1 VSSCPALLQESG
13 WRLILPEVRLRLDAQ
28 HDNWKRQSHPAD
40 QQARK
45 RGRSKYFPVAP
56 TLAEQGYPEATV
68 TPWFGFVIPAKTP
81 QPVLD
86 KISKALDT
94 ALADAD
100 AEEAR
105 YGRLRARARTA
116 ESVRFDH
123 RPGRRHLEQGDQGR
137 EYHRRLNHDALR
149 Q

>member
-100 AEEAR
+100 VQKKLDTAGCEPAAAPLKAFDSIIAR
-105 YGRLRARARTA
+105 DVDIWTKVIKDANITA
-116 ESVRFDH
+116 D
-123 RPGRRHLEQGDQGR
+123 
-137 EYHRRLNHDALR
+137 
-149 Q
+149 